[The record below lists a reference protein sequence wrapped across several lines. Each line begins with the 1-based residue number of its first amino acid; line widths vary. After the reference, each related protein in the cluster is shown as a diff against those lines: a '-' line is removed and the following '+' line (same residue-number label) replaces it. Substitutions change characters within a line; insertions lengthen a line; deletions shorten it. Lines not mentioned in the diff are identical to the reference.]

1 VRPSR
6 SSDLASVRVRVYRK
20 VMKTPIVSLLLT
32 LSCCLSPLFGE
43 PAKFAK
49 GIVDVGMVA
58 ENLERTVKFYT
69 EVVGLK
75 EVKGFEASAEKA
87 TQFGLTDNQPA
98 KVRVF
103 VLGDSPDSSR
113 LKIMAFPKRP
123 GAKPDQKFIHS
134 TVGISYLTL
143 RVADMDDAL
152 ARLKKAKVKT
162 LGETPASLGGKMRIT
177 VFHDPDGNFVELI
190 GPVKE

>member
-1 VRPSR
+1 
-6 SSDLASVRVRVYRK
+6 
-20 VMKTPIVSLLLT
+20 MKTIIVFLSLSF
-32 LSCCLSPLFGE
+32 SCCLLPLSAE

-49 GIVDVGMVA
+49 GVVDIGMVA
-58 ENLERTVKFYT
+58 HDLERTAKFYT

-87 TQFGLTDNQPA
+87 TRFGLTDNQPV

-103 VLGDSPDSSR
+103 VLGDAPDSTR

-123 GAKPDQKFIHS
+123 GVRPDQKFIHS
-134 TVGISYLTL
+134 TIGISYITI
-143 RVADMDDAL
+143 RVAEMGDAL
-152 ARLKKAKVKT
+152 ARLKKAKVKL

-177 VFHDPDGNFVELI
+177 VFRDPDGNFVELI
-190 GPVKE
+190 GPLNE

>member
-1 VRPSR
+1 
-6 SSDLASVRVRVYRK
+6 
-20 VMKTPIVSLLLT
+20 MKTLIVSPLLT
-32 LSCCLSPLFGE
+32 LSCCLSPLLGE

-58 ENLERTVKFYT
+58 EDLERTAKFYT

-103 VLGDSPDSSR
+103 VLGDSPDSAR

>member
-1 VRPSR
+1 
-6 SSDLASVRVRVYRK
+6 
-20 VMKTPIVSLLLT
+20 MKKTIVSLLL
-32 LSCCLSPLFGE
+32 LVSCCLSPLVGE

-58 ENLERTVKFYT
+58 EDLERTVKFYT

-103 VLGDSPDSSR
+103 VLGDSQDSSR

-134 TVGISYLTL
+134 TIGISYLTL
-143 RVADMDDAL
+143 RVSDMDDAL

-162 LGETPASLGGKMRIT
+162 LGKTPASLGGKMRIT

>member
-1 VRPSR
+1 
-6 SSDLASVRVRVYRK
+6 
-20 VMKTPIVSLLLT
+20 MKKNTISLLFV
-32 LSCCLSPLFGE
+32 SIGLFSLCGK

-49 GIVDVGMVA
+49 GIVDIGIVA
-58 ENLERTVKFYT
+58 EDLERTVKFYT
-69 EVVGLK
+69 EAVGLK
-75 EVKGFEASAEKA
+75 EIKGFEASAQKA

-103 VLGDSPDSSR
+103 VLGDSQDSAR

-123 GAKPDQKFIHS
+123 GAKPDQRFIHS
-134 TVGISYLTL
+134 TIGISYLTL
-143 RVADMDDAL
+143 RVSDMDDAL

-162 LGETPASLGGKMRIT
+162 LGKTPVSLGGKMRIT

>member
-1 VRPSR
+1 
-6 SSDLASVRVRVYRK
+6 
-20 VMKTPIVSLLLT
+20 MKKNTIILLFLSIGLFSL
-32 LSCCLSPLFGE
+32 CGK

-49 GIVDVGMVA
+49 GIVDVGIVA
-58 ENLERTVKFYT
+58 EDLERTVKFYT
-69 EVVGLK
+69 EAVGLK
-75 EVKGFEASAEKA
+75 EIKGFEASAEKA

-98 KVRVF
+98 RVRVF
-103 VLGDSPDSSR
+103 VLGDAPGSAR

-123 GAKPDQKFIHS
+123 GTKPDQKFIHS
-134 TVGISYLTL
+134 TIGISYLTL
-143 RVADMDDAL
+143 RVSDMDDAL

-162 LGETPASLGGKMRIT
+162 LGATPASLGGKMRIT

>member
-1 VRPSR
+1 
-6 SSDLASVRVRVYRK
+6 
-20 VMKTPIVSLLLT
+20 MKKNTISLLFV
-32 LSCCLSPLFGE
+32 SIGLFSLCGK

-49 GIVDVGMVA
+49 GIVDIGIVA
-58 ENLERTVKFYT
+58 EDLERTVKFYT
-69 EVVGLK
+69 EAVGLK
-75 EVKGFEASAEKA
+75 EIKGFEASAQKA

-103 VLGDSPDSSR
+103 VLGDSHDSAR

-123 GAKPDQKFIHS
+123 GAKPDQRFIHS
-134 TVGISYLTL
+134 TIGISYLTL
-143 RVADMDDAL
+143 RVSDMDDAL

-162 LGETPASLGGKMRIT
+162 LGKTPVSLGGKMRIT

>member
-1 VRPSR
+1 
-6 SSDLASVRVRVYRK
+6 
-20 VMKTPIVSLLLT
+20 
-32 LSCCLSPLFGE
+32 
-43 PAKFAK
+43 
-49 GIVDVGMVA
+49 
-58 ENLERTVKFYT
+58 VKFYS

-103 VLGDSPDSSR
+103 VLGDSPDSSQ

-162 LGETPASLGGKMRIT
+162 LGKTPASLGGKMRIT

>member
-1 VRPSR
+1 
-6 SSDLASVRVRVYRK
+6 
-20 VMKTPIVSLLLT
+20 MKNNLLT
-32 LSCCLSPLFGE
+32 LLFVSLSLLSLSAE

-49 GIVDVGMVA
+49 GIVDIGMVA
-58 ENLERTVKFYT
+58 EDLERTVKFYT

-75 EVKGFEASAEKA
+75 EIRGFEASAEKA

-103 VLGDSPDSSR
+103 VLGDTPDSAR

-134 TVGISYLTL
+134 TLGISYLTL
-143 RVADMDDAL
+143 RVTDMDDAI

-162 LGETPASLGGKMRIT
+162 LGKTPASLGGKMRIT

>member
-1 VRPSR
+1 MCVE
-6 SSDLASVRVRVYRK
+6 VYRK
-20 VMKTPIVSLLLT
+20 AMKTRIVSLLLS

-58 ENLERTVKFYT
+58 EDLERTVKFYT

-98 KVRVF
+98 KVRVL

-134 TVGISYLTL
+134 TIGISYLTL

-162 LGETPASLGGKMRIT
+162 LGKTPASLGGKMRIT